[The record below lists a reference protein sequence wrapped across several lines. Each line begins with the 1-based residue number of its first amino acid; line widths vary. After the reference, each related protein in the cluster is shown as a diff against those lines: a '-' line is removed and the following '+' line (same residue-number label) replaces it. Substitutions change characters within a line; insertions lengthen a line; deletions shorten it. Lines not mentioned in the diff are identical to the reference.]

1 MYKYIATW
9 NYNGAKNKNTFVN
22 YFESERS
29 DIKEV
34 TLKIRSYICIR
45 YNWNDVNLSVIRENI
60 DYITV

>member
-34 TLKIRSYICIR
+34 TLKIRSYLCIR
-45 YNWNDVNLSVIRENI
+45 YNWSDINLSVIRENI

>member
-1 MYKYIATW
+1 MFKYIATW

-22 YFESERS
+22 YFESERY

-34 TLKIRSYICIR
+34 TLKIRSYLCTR
-45 YNWNDVNLSVIRENI
+45 YNWNDINLSVIRENI